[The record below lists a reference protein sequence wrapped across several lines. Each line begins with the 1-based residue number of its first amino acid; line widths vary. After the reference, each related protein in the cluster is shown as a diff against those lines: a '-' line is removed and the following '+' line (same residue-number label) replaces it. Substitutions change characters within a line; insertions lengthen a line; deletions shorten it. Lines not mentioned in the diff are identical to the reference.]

1 MEEPGL
7 AVQIALP
14 AALAVIM
21 TCLGLSLQVSDFT
34 RVVRFPRG
42 VAIGLANLVV
52 LSPLLAFGIA
62 ELYGLTAMLAVGLV
76 LMGAAP
82 GGTMANLLTHLARG
96 DTALSVSMTAISSV
110 MAVITVPLYLG
121 LATSHFDLG
130 LDEDPE
136 MLPIVARVFTITVVP
151 LALGMWLRSRNPER
165 VAEWLPRAKKIS
177 LVVFVLVVVV
187 AVAAEFGEVR
197 DSIDEVA
204 LATLTLNVAA
214 MTLSF
219 LIARLAKLDLR
230 QTTAISLE
238 LGLHNSTLAI
248 AVATSIDNELAIPAA
263 VYSAFMWVT
272 AGLFVRAMQRRNA
285 ALPAAEPEPVPA

>member
-1 MEEPGL
+1 VEEPGL

-14 AALAVIM
+14 VALAVIM
-21 TCLGLSLQVSDFT
+21 TCLGLSLQLSDFT
-34 RVVRFPRG
+34 RVVRYPRG
-42 VAIGLANLVV
+42 VAIGLANLIV

-62 ELYGLTAMLAVGLV
+62 ELYGLAAVLAVGLV

-82 GGTMANLLTHLARG
+82 GGTMANLLTHLAKG

-110 MAVITVPLYLG
+110 LAVVTVPLYLG

-130 LDEDPE
+130 LDEDPQ

-151 LALGMWLRSRNPER
+151 LALGMWLRARNPDR
-165 VAEWLPRAKKIS
+165 VGEWLPKAKKIS
-177 LVVFVLVVVV
+177 LIVFVLVVVV
-187 AVAAEFGEVR
+187 AVGSEFGEVR

-219 LIARLAKLDLR
+219 VIARVAGLDLR

-248 AVATSIDNELAIPAA
+248 AVATGVDSELAIPAA

-272 AGLFVRAMQRRNA
+272 AGFFVRTMQRRNA
-285 ALPAAEPEPVPA
+285 SFAPEPEPVAA